1 MKIDVL
7 FENCDA
13 VLITSPHNLQYF
25 SGFAGG
31 EGFCLLSHSSK
42 TIFVDS
48 RYTVEAV
55 SECKGFE
62 VVEFSGG
69 NLFELITAQLNK
81 ISAKVI
87 AYEDLCLT
95 VATFN
100 QMKDKLDGISFVP
113 LGDKADIIRSIKTDE
128 EIALLRKAERIG
140 DMAFK
145 QVLPMIK
152 LGMTEN
158 DLAAELEYQMRK
170 SGASGTSFD
179 TIAVSGK
186 KTAMP
191 HGRPDEKKLEYGDF
205 VTMDFGCIY
214 KGYCSDMTRTVVM
227 GEASSKQIEVYNT
240 VLAAQLEGL
249 KTIKAGVVAKDADY
263 AARRIIED
271 AGYGSYFGHSLGH
284 GVGLMIHEQPNL
296 SPRSETVLVPNMIVT
311 CEPGIYI
318 QDFGGVRIE
327 DMVAVKENGCENL
340 TSSTKELIICG

>member
-1 MKIDVL
+1 MNIDVL

-13 VLITSPHNLQYF
+13 VLITSPHNLLYF

-31 EGFCLLSHSSK
+31 EGFCLLSRSNK
-42 TIFVDS
+42 TVFVDS
-48 RYTVEAV
+48 RYTVEAE
-55 SECKGFE
+55 SECIGFE
-62 VVEFSGG
+62 VIEFGSG
-69 NLFELITAQLNK
+69 NLFELITEQLNK
-81 ISAKVI
+81 IGAKVI
-87 AYEDLCLT
+87 CYEDLYLT
-95 VATFN
+95 VEAFN
-100 QMKDKLDGISFVP
+100 RMKEKLDGMSFLP
-113 LGDKADIIRSIKTDE
+113 LGDKADVIRSVKTDE

-140 DMAFK
+140 DAAFE

-170 SGASGTSFD
+170 LGASGASFD
-179 TIAVSGK
+179 TIAISGK

-191 HGRPDEKKLEYGDF
+191 HGRPDEKRLEYGDF

-227 GEASSKQIEVYNT
+227 GEASPKQIEIYNT

-249 KTIKAGVVAKDADY
+249 NAIKAGIVAKDADF
-263 AARRIIED
+263 AARRIIDE

-296 SPRSETVLVPNMIVT
+296 SPRSETVLMPNMIVT

-318 QDFGGVRIE
+318 PEFGGVRIE
-327 DMVAVKENGCENL
+327 DMVVVKENGCENL